1 MFPPVSTRSLLS
13 FRMSFPVTFNSVK
26 ILIFLLI
33 IANALALP
41 SFEEAREVLGSRET
55 NRRKALTNEI
65 WRAGREAIPLL
76 QKLAEEENPE
86 VFRRALFVLQ
96 RLRMGLEPD
105 SPAELLKLAEAL
117 NLAAPESRASKLGE
131 LLDYPEG
138 VRVAL
143 VFLDGWTAD
152 LQMPPEH
159 IFKLSELVTRV
170 VLERRSSWEIFLS
183 ADLSARCRGAL
194 VAALSWQDHP
204 IKLQMIANLA
214 SKQTKKVFEMSVTC
228 PDRIASDAYLAMAR
242 IATVHGEV
250 PVALQILAAGL
261 HEDSSYDLA
270 RAIAFLEVGSD
281 LPPIRYD
288 GNWLHELNLFR
299 ARARKDFEEALRLAS
314 KPDLNP
320 ILAYE
325 SNLASGSLTLPTT
338 EGGAVFQ
345 SSRAL
350 AALHQSF
357 SAPPGEPDIEALTSS
372 VLIDWSELART
383 LMNLACP
390 NEAAEKLSSEGQFLT
405 ATSLLWRTNLREKA
419 LSLGREALSGPADS
433 LQTRMRLTLASL
445 HFESGDRE
453 KARDFFREVITTDIQ
468 QDTRLQLALKLGLKF
483 FSREE
488 LLPLASGLLANQA
501 YQRAPSI
508 AGLLPYHP
516 KVSTYWYEYFRE
528 KDPDQPPLAIF
539 KKVEN
544 LLSNQHEQ
552 AQSIIAEQLA
562 ASTKLSLPTDILYQQ
577 ALFLR
582 VPGAL
587 EMIKAASWYQLS
599 IDDLFLIAR
608 DDSWD
613 LQARKEALATALLID
628 PVNVSLHWLNMKL
641 NRVNLPVSSHLPTLG
656 DPGLALQLVAHTRK
670 LETIALVSELVDL
683 RDHRGVRCLT
693 VLGNAYLKSG
703 QPVQAARVL
712 QAAICGEVATGPQ
725 PATGIQSSLD
735 NLASYFEARKL
746 TSSTSS
752 EKEIWIERLD
762 RIGYD

>member
-1 MFPPVSTRSLLS
+1 
-13 FRMSFPVTFNSVK
+13 
-26 ILIFLLI
+26 
-33 IANALALP
+33 
-41 SFEEAREVLGSRET
+41 
-55 NRRKALTNEI
+55 
-65 WRAGREAIPLL
+65 
-76 QKLAEEENPE
+76 
-86 VFRRALFVLQ
+86 
-96 RLRMGLEPD
+96 
-105 SPAELLKLAEAL
+105 
-117 NLAAPESRASKLGE
+117 
-131 LLDYPEG
+131 
-138 VRVAL
+138 
-143 VFLDGWTAD
+143 
-152 LQMPPEH
+152 
-159 IFKLSELVTRV
+159 
-170 VLERRSSWEIFLS
+170 
-183 ADLSARCRGAL
+183 
-194 VAALSWQDHP
+194 
-204 IKLQMIANLA
+204 
-214 SKQTKKVFEMSVTC
+214 
-228 PDRIASDAYLAMAR
+228 
-242 IATVHGEV
+242 
-250 PVALQILAAGL
+250 ILAAGL
-261 HEDSSYDLA
+261 HHDSSYDLA
-270 RAIAFLEVGSD
+270 RAIAFLEAGSG

-288 GNWLHELNLFR
+288 GNWVHELDLFR
-299 ARARKDFEEALRLAS
+299 ARARRDFEETLRFAS

-325 SNLASGSLTLPTT
+325 SNLLSGSLTLPST
-338 EGGAVFQ
+338 EGGADFPA
-345 SSRAL
+345 SRAL

-390 NEAAEKLSSEGQFLT
+390 TEAAEKLSSEGQVLT
-405 ATSLLWRTNLREKA
+405 ATSLLWRANLREKA
-419 LSLGREALSGPADS
+419 LSLGGEVLNGRADS

-445 HFESGDRE
+445 HFESGDNE
-453 KARDFFREVITTDIQ
+453 KARDFFGEIITTGIQ
-468 QDTRLQLALKLGLKF
+468 QDTRLQSALKLGLNF

-488 LLPLASGLLANQA
+488 LLPLASDLLANQA

-528 KDPDQPPLAIF
+528 KDSDQSPLAVF
-539 KKVEN
+539 KQVEHF
-544 LLSNQHEQ
+544 LSNQHEQ

-562 ASTKLSLPTDILYQQ
+562 TSTKLSLPTDILYQQ

-608 DDSWD
+608 DNSWD
-613 LQARKEALATALLID
+613 LQARKEALATALSID
-628 PVNVSLHWLNMKL
+628 PANVSLHWLNMKL
-641 NRVNLPVSSHLPTLG
+641 NQVKLPVSSHLPTLG
-656 DPGLALQLVAHTRK
+656 DPGRALQLVAHTGK

-712 QAAICGEVATGPQ
+712 QAAICCEVATGPQ

-752 EKEIWIERLD
+752 EKEIWVERLD

>member
-1 MFPPVSTRSLLS
+1 M
-13 FRMSFPVTFNSVK
+13 K

-345 SSRAL
+345 PSRAL

-405 ATSLLWRTNLREKA
+405 ATSLLWRTNLRE
-419 LSLGREALSGPADS
+419 
-433 LQTRMRLTLASL
+433 
-445 HFESGDRE
+445 
-453 KARDFFREVITTDIQ
+453 
-468 QDTRLQLALKLGLKF
+468 
-483 FSREE
+483 
-488 LLPLASGLLANQA
+488 
-501 YQRAPSI
+501 
-508 AGLLPYHP
+508 
-516 KVSTYWYEYFRE
+516 
-528 KDPDQPPLAIF
+528 
-539 KKVEN
+539 
-544 LLSNQHEQ
+544 
-552 AQSIIAEQLA
+552 
-562 ASTKLSLPTDILYQQ
+562 
-577 ALFLR
+577 
-582 VPGAL
+582 
-587 EMIKAASWYQLS
+587 
-599 IDDLFLIAR
+599 
-608 DDSWD
+608 
-613 LQARKEALATALLID
+613 
-628 PVNVSLHWLNMKL
+628 
-641 NRVNLPVSSHLPTLG
+641 
-656 DPGLALQLVAHTRK
+656 
-670 LETIALVSELVDL
+670 
-683 RDHRGVRCLT
+683 
-693 VLGNAYLKSG
+693 
-703 QPVQAARVL
+703 
-712 QAAICGEVATGPQ
+712 
-725 PATGIQSSLD
+725 
-735 NLASYFEARKL
+735 
-746 TSSTSS
+746 
-752 EKEIWIERLD
+752 
-762 RIGYD
+762 

>member
-1 MFPPVSTRSLLS
+1 MFPPESTRSLLS
-13 FRMSFPVTFNSVK
+13 FRMSFLVTFYSVK

-96 RLRMGLEPD
+96 RLRMGLGPD

-183 ADLSARCRGAL
+183 ADLGARCRGAL

-228 PDRIASDAYLAMAR
+228 PGRIAIDAYLAMAR

-299 ARARKDFEEALRLAS
+299 ARARRDFEETLRFTS

-325 SNLASGSLTLPTT
+325 SNLLSGSLTLPST
-338 EGGAVFQ
+338 EGGADFPA
-345 SSRAL
+345 SSAL

-390 NEAAEKLSSEGQFLT
+390 TEAAEKLLSEGQVLT
-405 ATSLLWRTNLREKA
+405 ATSLLWRANLREKA
-419 LSLGREALSGPADS
+419 LSLGGGVLNGRADS

-445 HFESGDRE
+445 HFESGDNE
-453 KARDFFREVITTDIQ
+453 KARDFFGEIITTGIQ
-468 QDTRLQLALKLGLKF
+468 QDTRLQSALKLGLNF

-608 DDSWD
+608 DNSWD
-613 LQARKEALATALLID
+613 LQARKEALATALSID
-628 PVNVSLHWLNMKL
+628 PANVSLHWLNMKL
-641 NRVNLPVSSHLPTLG
+641 NQVNLPVSSHLPTLG
-656 DPGLALQLVAHTRK
+656 DPGRALQLVAHTGK

-683 RDHRGVRCLT
+683 RGHRGVRCLT

-752 EKEIWIERLD
+752 EKEIWVERLD

>member
-13 FRMSFPVTFNSVK
+13 FRMSFPVTFYSVK

-242 IATVHGEV
+242 VATVHGEV

-453 KARDFFREVITTDIQ
+453 KARDFFGEVITTGIQ

-544 LLSNQHEQ
+544 LLSNEHEQ

-613 LQARKEALATALLID
+613 LQARKEALATALSID

>member
-1 MFPPVSTRSLLS
+1 M
-13 FRMSFPVTFNSVK
+13 K

-55 NRRKALTNEI
+55 NRREALTNEI
-65 WRAGREAIPLL
+65 WRAGREGIPLL

-117 NLAAPESRASKLGE
+117 NLAAPEFRASKLVE
-131 LLDYPEG
+131 LLDYSEG

-143 VFLDGWTAD
+143 VFLDGWAAD
-152 LQMPPEH
+152 PQMPPEH
-159 IFKLSELVTRV
+159 IFKLSELVTTV
-170 VLERRSSWEIFLS
+170 VLERRSSWKVFLS
-183 ADLSARCRGAL
+183 ADLGARCRGAL
-194 VAALSWQDHP
+194 VAALSGQDHP

-261 HEDSSYDLA
+261 HHDSSYDLA
-270 RAIAFLEVGSD
+270 RAIAFLEVGSG
-281 LPPIRYD
+281 LPAIRYD
-288 GNWLHELNLFR
+288 GNWVHELDLFR
-299 ARARKDFEEALRLAS
+299 ARTRRDFEETLRLAF

-325 SNLASGSLTLPTT
+325 SNLLSGSLTLPST
-338 EGGAVFQ
+338 EGGADFPA
-345 SSRAL
+345 SSAL

-390 NEAAEKLSSEGQFLT
+390 TEAAEKLSSEGQVLT
-405 ATSLLWRTNLREKA
+405 ATSLLWRANLREKA
-419 LSLGREALSGPADS
+419 LSLGGEVLNGRADS

-445 HFESGDRE
+445 HFESGDNE
-453 KARDFFREVITTDIQ
+453 KARDFFGEIITTGIQ
-468 QDTRLQLALKLGLKF
+468 QDTRLQSALKLGLNF

-508 AGLLPYHP
+508 TGLLPYHP

-528 KDPDQPPLAIF
+528 KDSDQSPLAVF
-539 KKVEN
+539 KQVEHF
-544 LLSNQHEQ
+544 LVNQHEQ

-562 ASTKLSLPTDILYQQ
+562 TSTKLSLPTDILYQQ

-587 EMIKAASWYQLS
+587 EMIKGAAWYQLS
-599 IDDLFLIAR
+599 IDDLFSIAR
-608 DDSWD
+608 DNSWD
-613 LQARKEALATALLID
+613 LEARKEALTTALAID
-628 PVNVSLHWLNMKL
+628 PANVGLHWLNMKL
-641 NRVNLPVSSHLPTLG
+641 NQVNLPVSSHLPTLG
-656 DPGLALQLVAHTRK
+656 DPGLALQLFAHTGE
-670 LETIALVSELVDL
+670 LGTIALISEVVDL
-683 RDHRGVRCLT
+683 RDHRGLRCLAL
-693 VLGNAYLKSG
+693 LGNAYLKSG

-712 QAAICGEVATGPQ
+712 QAAICSEVATGPQ
-725 PATGIQSSLD
+725 PATKIQSSLD
-735 NLASYFEARKL
+735 NLAAYFEARKL
-746 TSSTSS
+746 LSSSS
-752 EKEIWIERLD
+752 AEEEIWIERLD

>member
-1 MFPPVSTRSLLS
+1 M
-13 FRMSFPVTFNSVK
+13 K

-41 SFEEAREVLGSRET
+41 SFEEAREVLGSREI
-55 NRRKALTNEI
+55 NRREALTNEI
-65 WRAGREAIPLL
+65 WKAGRDAIPLL

-117 NLAAPESRASKLGE
+117 NLVAPEFRLSKLAE
-131 LLDYPEG
+131 LLEYPEG

-143 VFLDGWTAD
+143 VFLDGWAAD
-152 LQMPPEH
+152 SKMPPEH
-159 IFKLSELVTRV
+159 IFKLSELVTTV
-170 VLERRSSWEIFLS
+170 ILERRSSWKNFLS
-183 ADLSARCRGAL
+183 ADLGTRCRGAL

-204 IKLQMIANLA
+204 IKLQMIAILA
-214 SKQTKKVFEMSVTC
+214 RKQTKKVFEMSVTC
-228 PDRIASDAYLAMAR
+228 PDRIAIEAYLAMAR
-242 IATVHGEV
+242 IATVHGEL

-261 HEDSSYDLA
+261 HEDSSCDLA
-270 RAIAFLEVGSD
+270 RAIAFLEVGSG
-281 LPPIRYD
+281 LPAIRYD
-288 GNWLHELNLFR
+288 GNWIHELNLFR
-299 ARARKDFEEALRLAS
+299 ARARRDFEEALRLAS
-314 KPDLNP
+314 KPDISP

-325 SNLASGSLTLPTT
+325 SNLVSGSLTLPST
-338 EGGAVFQ
+338 EGGANFPA
-345 SSRAL
+345 SSAL

-357 SAPPGEPDIEALTSS
+357 SALPGEPDIEALTSS

-390 NEAAEKLSSEGQFLT
+390 TEAAEKLSSEGQLLT
-405 ATSLLWRTNLREKA
+405 ATSLLWRTNLREEA
-419 LSLGREALSGPADS
+419 LSLGGEVLDGPADS

-453 KARDFFREVITTDIQ
+453 KAREFFGGVITPGIQ
-468 QDTRLQLALKLGLKF
+468 QDTRLQSALKLGLNF

-488 LLPLASGLLANQA
+488 LLPLASGLLGNQA

-528 KDPDQPPLAIF
+528 KDPNQSPLAVF
-539 KKVEN
+539 KQVED

-562 ASTKLSLPTDILYQQ
+562 RSTKLFLPKDSLYQQ

-582 VPGAL
+582 LPGAL
-587 EMIKAASWYQLS
+587 EMIKDAAWYQLS
-599 IDDLFLIAR
+599 IDDLFSIAR
-608 DDSWD
+608 DKSWD
-613 LQARKEALATALLID
+613 LEARKEALVTALKID
-628 PVNVSLHWLNMKL
+628 PANVGLHSLNMKM
-641 NRVNLPVSSHLPTLG
+641 NQVNLPVSPHLPTLG
-656 DPGLALQLVAHTRK
+656 DPGLALQLFAHTGK
-670 LETIALVSELVDL
+670 LETIALISELVDL

-693 VLGNAYLKSG
+693 VLGNAYLQSG

-725 PATGIQSSLD
+725 PATKIQSSLD

-746 TSSTSS
+746 ISSSPT
-752 EKEIWIERLD
+752 EEEIWIDRLI